1 MLIINW
7 VFIYKN
13 NNVYPVAVR
22 DSLNDVVSVLS
33 ATNPRQNNLY
43 TVTCKSIIYNDSN
56 SMGLQS
62 SMH

>member
-7 VFIYKN
+7 EFIYKN

-33 ATNPRQNNLY
+33 ATNQIKTTAKL
-43 TVTCKSIIYNDSN
+43 
-56 SMGLQS
+56 
-62 SMH
+62 